1 MSIRPILVLPTRG
14 SIYNEGVTINLIETL
29 LETADILKE
38 GNLSLV
44 DGPSGAVCEYRS
56 SKLRIKELRSYGAKA
71 PSRLVIS
78 LPKKASIELGS
89 SFRIQGDPNDVDM
102 KRPGAYAPKEITE
115 GLIRIIDAM
124 VFHTEPALALHGMQ
138 ESPILPHDL
147 SDIIGSHIANLL
159 RNRHHGPG
167 RLAIK
172 PDHKIYSSINIEDV
186 SYGAE
191 YEFPGDDGEPTSEGL
206 FGIIPAVAHIRRNY
220 QKKWDISIAQLE
232 GLGSESP
239 IDAMVSA
246 EFFSRLHSVVSN
258 SLPWDRSLISQERLQ
273 S

>member
-89 SFRIQGDPNDVDM
+89 SFRIQGDPNDVEM
-102 KRPGAYAPKEITE
+102 RRPAPYAAKEISE

-124 VFHTEPALALHGMQ
+124 VFHTEPAL
-138 ESPILPHDL
+138 PIKGLDEDPINPHHFT
-147 SDIIGSHIANLL
+147 DIIGENIATLL
-159 RNRHHGPG
+159 RARHREPK
-167 RLAIK
+167 RIAIK
-172 PDHKIYSSINIEDV
+172 AGHKIMSILDLDEV
-186 SYGAE
+186 CYGAE
-191 YEFPGDDGEPTSEGL
+191 YEFSGDDGEPTNEGI
-206 FGIIPAVAHIRRNY
+206 FATMPAVAHLKKTYDRNWLL
-220 QKKWDISIAQLE
+220 QAASLE
-232 GLGSESP
+232 GFGSDSSV
-239 IDAMVSA
+239 DAMMSVD
-246 EFFSRLHSVVSN
+246 FVTRLRAILDN
-258 SLPWDRSLISQERLQ
+258 SLPWNSDLI
-273 S
+273 